1 LLNKLVGTL
10 RGHVA
15 ASREVAVKVS
25 RVDDQRESQA
35 NKELAMVQKIDVAV
49 IGGSEKRVKTHRA
62 RPRNTYRIALDG
74 RACLSRHNK
83 ARKHRSTNSMK
94 ITNICA

>member
-62 RPRNTYRIALDG
+62 RGHEIHIELLLTVEPVCPDTTKLANIARLI
-74 RACLSRHNK
+74 R
-83 ARKHRSTNSMK
+83 
-94 ITNICA
+94 